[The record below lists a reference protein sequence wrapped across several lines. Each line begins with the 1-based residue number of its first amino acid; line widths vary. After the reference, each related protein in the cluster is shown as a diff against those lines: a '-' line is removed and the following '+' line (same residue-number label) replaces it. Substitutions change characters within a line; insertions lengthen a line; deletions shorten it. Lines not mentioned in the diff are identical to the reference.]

1 MVVTKRRDG
10 KKYLCNQ
17 EHRLTLEN
25 EGGQGPGSISGARG
39 FPSPPLWLWALC
51 SCFFFPWSQ
60 GAVSSCVFGCT
71 QGCSVLCIALF
82 PPLQCELGASCRCWL
97 LGALFVCSRS
107 RVGPCSWAGC
117 PSWSVPFG
125 VSCFLFALLHLFPHK
140 TMKTSSSSSLEIVT
154 VTVLV
159 NLEHVGQRTPPHT
172 QRDELT
178 DLTSH

>member
-97 LGALFVCSRS
+97 LGALFVCWY
-107 RVGPCSWAGC
+107 GLAGRLYVLEC
-117 PSWSVPFG
+117 AFWG
-125 VSCFLFALLHLFPHK
+125 FLLLFVLLHLFP
-140 TMKTSSSSSLEIVT
+140 LLRLFVT
-154 VTVLV
+154 QGGCR
-159 NLEHVGQRTPPHT
+159 NP
-172 QRDELT
+172 
-178 DLTSH
+178 SCK